1 MAEMLNFGVR
11 KASRKFGKYLVLALP
26 SAYVKAFNI
35 TKGEKFEIL
44 AQKSGN
50 LILKRVK

>member
-1 MAEMLNFGVR
+1 MVKMLNFGVR
-11 KASRKFGKYLVLALP
+11 KASKKFNGYLVLALP

-44 AQKSGN
+44 AEKNGN